1 MLRRRHR
8 GFLLYKRSVFLFLIV
23 FFIGGE
29 EGERRTNRKMYTREK
44 HIEILHREVNVKKTT
59 VVILDKNYLTR
70 LSVKPYHY
78 DGGVVLVYKK
88 QNPSAN
94 QSADT
99 HIHTVGIRNGK
110 KYGYKA

>member
-1 MLRRRHR
+1 
-8 GFLLYKRSVFLFLIV
+8 
-23 FFIGGE
+23 
-29 EGERRTNRKMYTREK
+29 MYTREK
-44 HIEILHREVNVKKTT
+44 HIEILHREVNIKKTT
-59 VVILDKNYLTR
+59 VVILDKSYLAR
-70 LSVKPYHY
+70 QSVKPYHY

-99 HIHTVGIRNGK
+99 HTCTVGIRNGI